1 MKFPGGNQLLFCEQV
16 GTVTSF
22 FEQWN
27 DCERTVVLYALLKRV
42 PFANLKFLQL
52 SIDYNLAQNYSSQS
66 KLQLLETHANNAN
79 FLNKLVQRYQTTTN
93 VDSTTSSSA
102 CCVGGGGAAGD
113 TNTSL
118 HNHNNN
124 NTSIANN
131 NLTISDSGCESE
143 KKSSTFDLSSTSSSS
158 CSSTSGVSSASSLSS
173 HTTSLLP
180 PSSSSSAASP
190 NGLLTVGKTQDPHH
204 HQSSKLSPN
213 KNDKT
218 KAVESKKDILN
229 DMLTYLPLLKPG
241 NDDVKSVYMSL
252 IPAAVED
259 ACQQTVPTELVQHIL
274 SYLLIH
280 PAVNND
286 DRRSLSYWLRHLEEH
301 IATSYIPTTLA
312 SSAATATANNNNNS
326 NKNPSKMV
334 NSNST
339 YFINPSA
346 SQQQQISG
354 GSNQNVAG
362 KTSSQQSLQFL
373 ATTGPWPQIPSQQ
386 SQPHHHHNHNA
397 SHQQNSNS
405 GNTGSSN
412 QLSQQ
417 QQPRP
422 SVCISSSSS
431 SLLSKSQQSLNQTGS
446 SSSSSS
452 SCLDS
457 TSSQLLKTSKLLAN
471 LDWCK
476 QEDGTSGGGSG
487 SGSGSSTIISDGNGN
502 SSTAV
507 RGIGSVDNVSIK
519 EFVPVTFSYT
529 TPQGS
534 NKSIAGNSSS
544 ASSAGTTSNNSN
556 KYHHQI
562 ASSSQA
568 SSGLLGSSANGSN
581 ININGGGSLGG
592 HTVVLSDL
600 DSSDDNHLSFSKNGT
615 EIFDYDCDYDNEE
628 EFKYLAR
635 AAAAVAASSNV
646 GNSCNPGGTN
656 AAGSAAVSS
665 SGLNVPANSISGSNN
680 SNSSNKN
687 RVSFDANIN
696 DFLRVPLLGVG
707 DFDLDGSS
715 LLKTRR
721 SNSLTTT
728 VSSACGL
735 SVGDLHQQKHNNE
748 YLSAENLT
756 NLQLLQNKP
765 RSFSLTMDSPR
776 SSLTSSGSETR
787 LDDFKQH
794 QMIKMYG
801 SPNIGMSSIAHWLKS
816 LRLHKYVWLFSN
828 LTYEQMMEMNEEY
841 LANLGVTK
849 GARHKLVLCIHKLKE
864 RYNVLL
870 RLEKDILS
878 AGGCRTQLGPV
889 FDELTNIVLTPMKP
903 IEHDQKED
911 IAGMFA
917 KLLDLIASLMLTRP
931 ICTPQEEEYMNV
943 YIWILERALHNDAF
957 ADHTIQ
963 LKEYK
968 YKANKLKMAY
978 APKGHYPKNNGIN
991 GNINKPRWHKPN
1003 NLADGQKTPHRK
1015 SSLQYF
1021 TPPMQQSQTSQQQS
1035 QQPQQQSQQQQNSS
1049 SSHTHLQALPH
1060 QYYGHG
1066 GHNPNAGTGHNNN
1079 YNKSS
1084 SYPNFASN
1092 LSSGGSSGSNNTI
1105 KHHIQHLQQSQ
1116 GQHSLP
1122 QQPQPQPQ
1130 QSHHAQQQ
1138 QQTHVPPHGNFMYHR
1153 HSLNNISAHQHQ
1165 QQFLQQLQNQHQ
1177 QQQQQQQHH
1186 QSLLPS
1192 IFLTTIGGGGCSPP
1206 NKGKPQS
1213 SESACPKPKDRTI
1226 SPKSSPVDL
1235 LGSKSQNNSI
1245 GDINTRLEF
1254 LCLQMTEHAID

>member
-79 FLNKLVQRYQTTTN
+79 FLNKLVQRYQTTNTSTGS
-93 VDSTTSSSA
+93 STTSSSA
-102 CCVGGGGAAGD
+102 CCVGGGGAGE
-113 TNTSL
+113 TNASL
-118 HNHNNN
+118 HNHNHNNN

-131 NLTISDSGCESE
+131 NLTISDSSCDSE

-158 CSSTSGVSSASSLSS
+158 CSSTSGVSCLSS
-173 HTTSLLP
+173 SSSSQTTSS
-180 PSSSSSAASP
+180 SSSSSA
-190 NGLLTVGKTQDPHH
+190 LTPGKTQDHLH
-204 HQSSKLSPN
+204 HQSSKVPSN
-213 KNDKT
+213 NNNNSNKT
-218 KAVESKKDILN
+218 KPVESKKDILN

-301 IATSYIPTTLA
+301 IATSYIPTTLP
-312 SSAATATANNNNNS
+312 SATATSTNNNS
-326 NKNPSKMV
+326 KNPTKMV

-339 YFINPSA
+339 YFIHPPA
-346 SQQQQISG
+346 SQQQQLVG
-354 GSNQNVAG
+354 GSNQNLTC

-373 ATTGPWPQIPSQQ
+373 ATAGPWQQMQPTQPTQLHHQHNHHSHHNNNNNGCSTISGSCNHLPQQ
-386 SQPHHHHNHNA
+386 S
-397 SHQQNSNS
+397 
-405 GNTGSSN
+405 
-412 QLSQQ
+412 
-417 QQPRP
+417 
-422 SVCISSSSS
+422 SVCISNS
-431 SLLSKSQQSLNQTGS
+431 SLLSKSQQSLNQAGS

-457 TSSQLLKTSKLLAN
+457 TSSQLLKTTNLLAS
-471 LDWCK
+471 LDWCSDVVKK
-476 QEDGTSGGGSG
+476 QEDGGGGSG
-487 SGSGSSTIISDGNGN
+487 STIIGDGSGNLGSG
-502 SSTAV
+502 V
-507 RGIGSVDNVSIK
+507 RGIGSVENVSIK
-519 EFVPVTFSYT
+519 DFVPVTFNYS
-529 TPQGS
+529 TPQGN
-534 NKSIAGNSSS
+534 NKSIGNSSV
-544 ASSAGTTSNNSN
+544 ASSAGNTSNTAS
-556 KYHHQI
+556 KHHHLI

-568 SSGLLGSSANGSN
+568 SGVLLGNSANGSSLN
-581 ININGGGSLGG
+581 LNSGSSIVSHNL
-592 HTVVLSDL
+592 VLSSDL

-635 AAAAVAASSNV
+635 AAAAVAAGGPSSN
-646 GNSCNPGGTN
+646 GANASSGGTN
-656 AAGSAAVSS
+656 AAGSAAVPSSVGSAS
-665 SGLNVPANSISGSNN
+665 SGPANTSSGS
-680 SNSSNKN
+680 SNSSSSKN
-687 RVSFDANIN
+687 RVSFDSNIN
-696 DFLRVPLLGVG
+696 DYLRVPPIGLGE
-707 DFDLDGSS
+707 FDLDGGG

-721 SNSLTTT
+721 SNSLTTA

-735 SVGDLHQQKHNNE
+735 SVGELHQHKQNNE
-748 YLSAENLT
+748 CLSAENLS

-794 QMIKMYG
+794 QMMKIYG
-801 SPNIGMSSIAHWLKS
+801 SPNVGMSSIAHWLKS

-828 LTYEQMMEMNEEY
+828 LTYEQMMDMTEEY

-849 GARHKLVLCIHKLKE
+849 GARHKLVLCIHKLRE
-864 RYNVLL
+864 RYSVLL

-878 AGGCRTQLGPV
+878 AGGSRTQLGPV

-903 IEHDQKED
+903 SGLDQQED
-911 IAGMFA
+911 IAGMFV
-917 KLLDLIASLMLTRP
+917 KLLDLIATIALTRP
-931 ICTPQEEEYMNV
+931 ICGPQEEESMNV
-943 YIWILERALHNDAF
+943 FIWVLERALHNDAF
-957 ADHTIQ
+957 AAHATQI
-963 LKEYK
+963 KEYK

-978 APKGHYPKNNGIN
+978 APKGHYAKNNSLPAN
-991 GNINKPRWHKPN
+991 LNKPRWSTTIKHKPN
-1003 NLADGQKTPHRK
+1003 SSADSIKTPHRK

-1021 TPPMQQSQTSQQQS
+1021 TPPMQQSQSSQQQS
-1035 QQPQQQSQQQQNSS
+1035 QQPQQQSQQQNSS
-1049 SSHTHLQALPH
+1049 SSHTHLQAIPH
-1060 QYYGHG
+1060 QYYSHG
-1066 GHNPNAGTGHNNN
+1066 GHNPNAGTGHNNS

-1092 LSSGGSSGSNNTI
+1092 LSSGSSSGSNNTTI
-1105 KHHIQHLQQSQ
+1105 KTHHVQHLQQSQ
-1116 GQHSLP
+1116 SQHPLSQQSQQQ
-1122 QQPQPQPQ
+1122 QQP
-1130 QSHHAQQQ
+1130 HHAQQSQ
-1138 QQTHVPPHGNFMYHR
+1138 QSHVAPHGNFMYHR

-1177 QQQQQQQHH
+1177 QQQQQQQ
-1186 QSLLPS
+1186 QQLSVLPS
-1192 IFLTTIGGGGCSPP
+1192 IFLTAIGGGPPP
-1206 NKGKPQS
+1206 NKGKSQP
-1213 SESACPKPKDRTI
+1213 SETTCLNPKSTTVAP
-1226 SPKSSPVDL
+1226 PKSSPVDL

-1245 GDINTRLEF
+1245 GDINSRLEF
-1254 LCLQMTEHAID
+1254 LCLQMTEQAIN

>member
-79 FLNKLVQRYQTTTN
+79 FLNKLVQRYQTTT
-93 VDSTTSSSA
+93 STGTTTTSSA
-102 CCVGGGGAAGD
+102 CCVGGGGAGD
-113 TNTSL
+113 MNATL

-143 KKSSTFDLSSTSSSS
+143 KKNSTFDLSSTSSSS
-158 CSSTSGVSSASSLSS
+158 CSSTSGVSSVSSLSS

-180 PSSSSSAASP
+180 PSSSSSAASS
-190 NGLLTVGKTQDPHH
+190 NGLLTAGKTQEHHH
-204 HQSSKLSPN
+204 HQSSKVSPISN
-213 KNDKT
+213 SKT
-218 KAVESKKDILN
+218 KTVETKKDILN

-312 SSAATATANNNNNS
+312 SSAATATAANS
-326 NKNPSKMV
+326 NKNPTKMV

-339 YFINPSA
+339 YFIHPSA
-346 SQQQQISG
+346 SQQQQIVG
-354 GSNQNVAG
+354 GSNQNLAC
-362 KTSSQQSLQFL
+362 KTSSSQFL
-373 ATTGPWPQIPSQQ
+373 ATGPWPQMPTQQ
-386 SQPHHHHNHNA
+386 QPQQHHHHNSHNP
-397 SHQQNSNS
+397 HHQNSNS
-405 GNTGSSN
+405 INTGSCN
-412 QLSQQ
+412 QLPQQ
-417 QQPRP
+417 QQARP
-422 SVCISSSSS
+422 SVCISSSS
-431 SLLSKSQQSLNQTGS
+431 SLLSKSQQSLSQAGS

-457 TSSQLLKTSKLLAN
+457 TSSQLLKTTKLLAN
-471 LDWCK
+471 LDWCTDVVGK
-476 QEDGTSGGGSG
+476 QQEDGGGGGGS
-487 SGSGSSTIISDGNGN
+487 SGSGSSTTVIGDGNGN
-502 SSTAV
+502 SGSAV
-507 RGIGSVDNVSIK
+507 RGIGSVENVSIK

-529 TPQGS
+529 PPQGS
-534 NKSIAGNSSS
+534 NKSIGNSSS
-544 ASSAGTTSNNSN
+544 ASSAGTATNNSS
-556 KYHHQI
+556 KHHHLI

-568 SSGLLGSSANGSN
+568 SGGLLGSSANGGSLN
-581 ININGGGSLGG
+581 MNGGGGLGG

-628 EFKYLAR
+628 EFNYLAR
-635 AAAAVAASSNV
+635 AAAAVAASTSATS
-646 GNSCNPGGTN
+646 SCTPGGTN
-656 AAGSAAVSS
+656 AAGSAAVPS
-665 SGLNVPANSISGSNN
+665 SGLNVPANTSSGSSN
-680 SNSSNKN
+680 SNSSSKN
-687 RVSFDANIN
+687 RVSFDANIS
-696 DFLRVPLLGVG
+696 DFLRVPPIG
-707 DFDLDGSS
+707 DFDMDGSG

-728 VSSACGL
+728 ASSACGL
-735 SVGDLHQQKHNNE
+735 SVGELHQQKHNNE

-828 LTYEQMMEMNEEY
+828 LTYEQMMEMTEEY

-864 RYNVLL
+864 RYSVLL
-870 RLEKDILS
+870 RLEKDILT
-878 AGGCRTQLGPV
+878 AGGSRTQLGPV

-903 IEHDQKED
+903 VGHDQKED
-911 IAGMFA
+911 IAGLFV
-917 KLLDLIASLMLTRP
+917 KLLDLLASLTLSRP
-931 ICTPQEEEYMNV
+931 LCGPQEEECMNV
-943 YIWILERALHNDAF
+943 YIWVLERALHNDAF
-957 ADHTIQ
+957 ATHATQI
-963 LKEYK
+963 KEYK
-968 YKANKLKMAY
+968 YKANKLKIAY
-978 APKGHYPKNNGIN
+978 APKGHYSKNNSIN

-1003 NLADGQKTPHRK
+1003 NPADGQKTPHRK

-1092 LSSGGSSGSNNTI
+1092 LSSGGGSGSNNTI
-1105 KHHIQHLQQSQ
+1105 KHHMQHLQQTQ
-1116 GQHSLP
+1116 GQHSIP
-1122 QQPQPQPQ
+1122 QQQQPQPQQP
-1130 QSHHAQQQ
+1130 HHAAQQQ
-1138 QQTHVPPHGNFMYHR
+1138 QQSHVPPLGNFMYHR
-1153 HSLNNISAHQHQ
+1153 HSLNNIHQHQ
-1165 QQFLQQLQNQHQ
+1165 QQYLQQLQSQHQHQ
-1177 QQQQQQQHH
+1177 QQQH

-1192 IFLTTIGGGGCSPP
+1192 IFLTAIGGGGCPPP
-1206 NKGKPQS
+1206 NKGKPQT
-1213 SESACPKPKDRTI
+1213 SESACTKPKDRTI

-1254 LCLQMTEHAID
+1254 LCLQMTEQAID